1 MDSNRA
7 MTNDNDNEPL
17 TFQPIAAFAVRL
29 SGRDEKQDEQRGCGP
44 KTGDQDQKKRDQHRE
59 YVEQRLREL
68 AAFEKR
74 ASGQIPRRSI
84 KRG

>member
-1 MDSNRA
+1 

-17 TFQPIAAFAVRL
+17 TFQPVAAFTAL
-29 SGRDEKQDEQRGCGP
+29 LLGRDEKQDEQRGCGP
-44 KTGDQDQKKRDQHRE
+44 ETGDQDQEKRDQHRA

-68 AAFEKR
+68 AAFEGR